1 MELEPRKMSAEESKQ
16 WAIIA
21 DAARKLAGKPSNYFG
36 HIDLFYINGDMCLI
50 RLEETIKP

>member
-1 MELEPRKMSAEESKQ
+1 MSAEESKQ